1 MGESGAGQREPE
13 RTGQRAVGRDVEP
26 DVLLDIPEV
35 SVESIRLAV
44 DRLDAD
50 VSLRTRLANLLQL
63 DAGVRVH
70 IEGVELDI
78 TGVHAEA
85 LLKVRLEKLVD
96 ILDRA
101 LTTIDRN
108 PEIILALART
118 AELGVTETTGAA
130 TRIADEAAAVV
141 GEPLGT
147 IEGAADQAGRQ
158 LGSINRVTDEALRTQ
173 ADVDAG
179 PRSPEPPG
187 GVPATGPAAGPEAPA
202 GPRSVP
208 PAEGPA
214 ASAAERTR
222 PAVGKTGAERAE
234 PAFRESSGTGGRTER
249 GRAGRPGA
257 RTGGPSGVTGG
268 QLTSQAGESLRQA
281 GRSVWEAIQGGIAQR
296 RQGQQ
301 RPDR

>member
-1 MGESGAGQREPE
+1 MGESGAGQQEPE

-118 AELGVTETTGAA
+118 AELGVADATRAA
-130 TRIADEAAAVV
+130 TRITDEAASVV
-141 GEPLGT
+141 GDPLGA

-158 LGSINRVTDEALRTQ
+158 FGSINRVTNEALRTQ
-173 ADVDAG
+173 ADVQSG
-179 PRSPEPPG
+179 PRP
-187 GVPATGPAAGPEAPA
+187 PEAPA
-202 GPRSVP
+202 GGLTTEPSAGPGAPVGPSPEP
-208 PAEGPA
+208 PAGLPPEEPAAPPEEQPRPA
-214 ASAAERTR
+214 ASEQEKEAGEPSAGPAEQAER
-222 PAVGKTGAERAE
+222 GETG
-234 PAFRESSGTGGRTER
+234 ER
-249 GRAGRPGA
+249 G
-257 RTGGPSGVTGG
+257 GG